1 MKRRILSTLMALVL
15 VFGLLPATALAAEGE
30 STTPAVYVSSA
41 GDDTNGNGSEDK
53 PFATLAK
60 AVGEAVDG
68 ATIYVM
74 SDLTMT
80 SCARFYNKSLT
91 ITSLG
96 DATCTI
102 TRGDNFAQQQDNA
115 RSWYNPAMIEVQTT
129 GDVGAGLTLTNI
141 IFDDAGKKEGTVFAQ
156 AVSDG
161 SVGATSNDNLVY
173 VQDAIIASNATVP
186 STITL
191 GDGAVLRNFGG
202 MSAVR
207 ATGEAKLVME
217 PGSVIEDDS
226 AVITTRGS
234 DADETN
240 AAKGPAGAVW
250 LQGSDFEMKSG
261 AELKNVN
268 GRAVYADGGEVT
280 IGGTISGITGN
291 ANMWQATKKDG
302 TSGTAI
308 HLRGENASAVLTSTT
323 VIEEISGGG
332 SAVYVTGVDNHFLT
346 AKGSTIRKLTQAIGV
361 NCVSNKDT
369 YLNGQI
375 TEVSGAIPLRL
386 QTADVVLGEDG
397 IIHKNELTS
406 HGAAYVHNS
415 SNLTIYG
422 KINDNYSSSGKN
434 AAALFIVPNGA
445 ASHATLE
452 PGGEICNNTNN
463 GNKYGAAVE
472 LQQGSCSF
480 TMNGGTISGNSGP
493 CGAVQVHKDSAKFIM
508 NGGEV
513 TGNTSTTGGEAGI
526 YVEYKTPTVEL
537 NAGKAQSIT
546 LAANVSALPSKGHV
560 YISDRFDLESGLV
573 TMTQDTK
580 TVTPAA
586 DSLNI
591 KLGNASLT
599 SVTTLTTASTDKG
612 WKSPLATFWAQRNGG
627 SELTVGGLVA
637 NDDLPVYVL
646 TLPVDETGAVST
658 GAAPKVFAA
667 QKTGNTGEAKFT
679 LPDVSG
685 NGCAVA
691 LAQPTKDFG
700 SVDITGPAEIAE
712 SYGAVTYEVPYTAT
726 YTMAGSLLSML
737 KLAQHGVPMTFVVE
751 LDSRLT
757 AKKGVDGKFLYDFD
771 GAGILEVDE
780 NSITVNGNKI
790 TVLCNPVT
798 DWTNAVK
805 NKTSVVMT
813 LKGTGVL
820 AATGFDAGKY
830 LNTTGHIEG
839 AIGSLP
845 VMIPANVCRTKMTAQ
860 TFTVTYR
867 GNGAD
872 SGRIADITAYTPGEI
887 ATVKANGYTRDGCTF
902 TGWNTEPDGS
912 GAPYKTGDRITMTG
926 NVVLYAQW
934 TRNSSGDDGDT
945 GYTLRLTKLDAG
957 NGTPLSGAKFE
968 LWRVGTRSDTRLGV
982 YETNRYGWTQAEVS
996 QSGDYYWV
1004 ETVPPE
1010 GYRLGGGKHPTNTG
1024 KNSRITVYNTEAAV
1038 PALFT
1043 DDHYA
1048 YIVGVPGG
1056 TVRPNDSMTRAG
1068 VATIFFRLLKDSVR
1082 DANLL
1087 TGCTYTDVPDGHWA
1101 NTAIST
1107 MTGLD
1112 IVRGYDAAAFGPGD
1126 PITRAQ
1132 FAAICA
1138 RFDTGKSN
1146 GSRTFSDIEGHWAKA
1161 YIERAAEL
1169 GWISGF
1175 QDGTFR
1181 PDAYITRA
1189 QAVTMINRMLNRLPE
1204 DPSDLLP
1211 GMNVWP
1217 DCGPGDWFYL
1227 AIQEATNSH
1236 DYRHKAGSYE
1246 IWTGLNADPDWT
1258 RYEN

>member
-1 MKRRILSTLMALVL
+1 MKRRILSSLMALVL

-60 AVGEAVDG
+60 AVDVAKDG

-74 SDLTMT
+74 SDLNMT

-115 RSWYNPAMIEVQTT
+115 RSWYNPAMVEVQTT
-129 GDVGAGLTLTNI
+129 GGVGAGLTLTNI

-161 SVGATSNDNLVY
+161 SVGAASNDNLVY
-173 VQDAIIASNATVP
+173 VQDAIIASNATVTT
-186 STITL
+186 TITL

-217 PGSVIEDDS
+217 PGSVIEDAS
-226 AVITTRGS
+226 SITRSKGDAGS
-234 DADETN
+234 V
-240 AAKGPAGAVW
+240 GPAGAVW
-250 LQGSDFEMKSG
+250 LQGSDFEMENG
-261 AELKNVN
+261 AEIKNVN
-268 GRAVYADGGEVT
+268 GRAVYADGGSVSV
-280 IGGTISGITGN
+280 GGTISGIIGN
-291 ANMWQATKKDG
+291 PAMWQGKD
-302 TSGTAI
+302 GTAI
-308 HLRGENASAVLTSTT
+308 HLRGSAKATLNGKISDCTEGVLVFVDKAVFEMATGSFLGNSDAAGIKTNEDPT
-323 VIEEISGGG
+323 WSLVNKDDYGTDRNTITIHGEISGIKNNKTPIQFKFG
-332 SAVYVTGVDNHFLT
+332 TL
-346 AKGSTIRKLTQAIGV
+346 LIGAD
-361 NCVSNKDT
+361 SN
-369 YLNGQI
+369 
-375 TEVSGAIPLRL
+375 
-386 QTADVVLGEDG
+386 
-397 IIHKNELTS
+397 IH
-406 HGAAYVHNS
+406 HNS
-415 SNLTIYG
+415 VFYGTLYIQRDAIVDIYG
-422 KINDNYSSSGKN
+422 KINNNDASSRGGGVATAGHGEVVINMYEGAEVKGNTAVKN
-434 AAALFIVPNGA
+434 GGGIMISSNTSF
-445 ASHATLE
+445 TMY
-452 PGGEICNNTNN
+452 GGEISGNVSQTVGGGIYQYKNNS
-463 GNKYGAAVE
+463 KVE
-472 LQQGSCSF
+472 LQ
-480 TMNGGTISGNSGP
+480 GGTIRDNTMN
-493 CGAVQVHKDSAKFIM
+493 ATDVKDSSTGTENDITISNQG
-508 NGGEV
+508 NGSS
-513 TGNTSTTGGEAGI
+513 NH
-526 YVEYKTPTVEL
+526 YL
-537 NAGKAQSIT
+537 
-546 LAANVSALPSKGHV
+546 
-560 YISDRFDLESGLV
+560 YISQNTELDNQNVYFQINS
-573 TMTQDTK
+573 T
-580 TVTPAA
+580 TVTPAEN
-586 DSLNI
+586 SLDI
-591 KLGNASLT
+591 KLGNASKE
-599 SVTTLTTASTDKG
+599 SVTALSGKADANG
-612 WKSPLATFWAQRNGG
+612 WNAPLATFWAQRDGAA
-627 SELTVGGLVA
+627 ELTVGGLTFNKA
-637 NDDLPVYVL
+637 LPVYALVQETGADGKPVSGAEVRVYSTKITDDGIRL
-646 TLPVDETGAVST
+646 TLPNGYT
-658 GAAPKVFAA
+658 
-667 QKTGNTGEAKFT
+667 
-679 LPDVSG
+679 

-691 LAQPTKDFG
+691 LAQPTTDFG
-700 SVDITGPAEIAE
+700 SVGISGPTEIAKA
-712 SYGAVTYEVPYTAT
+712 SDAAPYEVPYTVT
-726 YTMAGSLLSML
+726 YTMSDSLRGML
-737 KLAQHGVPMTFVVE
+737 NMASADIPAMSFVVE
-751 LDSRLT
+751 LDSRLA
-757 AKKGVDGKFLYDFD
+757 AKTGDSGNCLYTFD
-771 GAGILEVDE
+771 GDGILDGTASV
-780 NSITVNGNKI
+780 SGHTV
-790 TVLCNPVT
+790 TVTCTPLPG
-798 DWTNAVK
+798 WKAAIAGKSSVK
-805 NKTSVVMT
+805 MVLKCAGLLDAAAFAAGESLNTAAHISGKVSSGSTVTSVV
-813 LKGTGVL
+813 
-820 AATGFDAGKY
+820 
-830 LNTTGHIEG
+830 
-839 AIGSLP
+839 
-845 VMIPANVCRTKMTAQ
+845 IPSSICRTRMTAQ
-860 TFTVTYR
+860 TYTVTYHR
-867 GNGAD
+867 NGAD
-872 SGRIADITAYTPGEI
+872 SGE
-887 ATVKANGYTRDGCTF
+887 TVDSRSYIFGDLAVVSENGYVRDGHSF
-902 TGWNTEPDGS
+902 VGWNTQRDGS
-912 GAPYKTGDRITMTG
+912 GTHHVPGSSITVTDHIH
-926 NVVLYAQW
+926 LYAQW
-934 TRNSSGDDGDT
+934 TRNSSGDDDDT

-957 NGTPLSGAKFE
+957 DGTPLSGAKFE
-968 LWRVGTRSDTRLGV
+968 LWRVGIRSDTRLGV

-1048 YIVGVPGG
+1048 YIVGGPDG

-1189 QAVTMINRMLNRLPE
+1189 QAVTMINRMLNRVPE

-1236 DYRHKAGSYE
+1236 DYRRKAGSYE
-1246 IWTGLNADPDWT
+1246 TWTDLNANPDWT

>member
-1 MKRRILSTLMALVL
+1 MKKRVSAILLALVL
-15 VFGLLPATALAAEGE
+15 CLTLLPAAAYADGG
-30 STTPAVYVSSA
+30 TAVYVSSSGNDGT
-41 GDDTNGNGSEDK
+41 GDGSADK
-53 PFATLAK
+53 PYATLAK
-60 AVGEAVDG
+60 AVDAAEDG
-68 ATIYVM
+68 ATVYVM
-74 SDLTMT
+74 SDLTMKE
-80 SCARFYNKSLT
+80 CARFYSKSLT
-91 ITSLG
+91 ITSG
-96 DATCTI
+96 EGGPYIVTRSEGFATQNDI
-102 TRGDNFAQQQDNA
+102 A
-115 RSWYNPAMIEVQTT
+115 RSWYNPAMVEVQTHT
-129 GDVGAGLTLTNI
+129 GGEGAGLTLTNI
-141 IFDDAGKKEGTVFAQ
+141 IFDDDGKKEGAVFAQ
-156 AVSDG
+156 AVNDG

-207 ATGEAKLVME
+207 ATGAAMLVMQS
-217 PGSVIEDDS
+217 GSVIEDTLS
-226 AVITTRGS
+226 GYTRSKGTDTRS
-234 DADETN
+234 I
-240 AAKGPAGAVW
+240 GPAGTVW
-250 LQGSDFEMKSG
+250 LQGSNFEMENG
-261 AELKNVN
+261 AEIKNVN
-268 GRAVYADGGEVT
+268 GRAVYADGGSVSV
-280 IGGTISGITGN
+280 GGTISGIIGN
-291 ANMWQATKKDG
+291 PAMWQGKD
-302 TSGTAI
+302 GTAI
-308 HLRGENASAVLTSTT
+308 HLRGENASAVLTSTA

-332 SAVYVTGVDNHFLT
+332 SAVFVNGNGNKLTTDPGSIIKDVANTTGIYCSFNSDAQLSGEITGVKNSIAL
-346 AKGSTIRKLTQAIGV
+346 S
-361 NCVSNKDT
+361 
-369 YLNGQI
+369 LND
-375 TEVSGAIPLRL
+375 SA
-386 QTADVVLGEDG
+386 AAVLEKEG
-397 IIHKNELTS
+397 IICNNACTT
-406 HGAAYVHNS
+406 AAVY
-415 SNLTIYG
+415 LRADAQFKICG
-422 KINDNYSSSGKN
+422 KINDNTSTGN
-434 AAALFIVPNGA
+434 CAALFIVTNGA

-452 PGGEICNNTNN
+452 PGGEICSNTN
-463 GNKYGAAVE
+463 GGSKYGAAVE

-513 TGNTSTTGGEAGI
+513 TCNTSTTGGEAGI
-526 YVEYKTPTVEL
+526 YVEAKTPTVEL

-546 LAANVSALPSKGHV
+546 LAANVSASPSKGHI

-573 TMTQDTK
+573 DMVQDAK
-580 TVTPAA
+580 TVTPVA
-586 DSLNI
+586 DSLDI

-612 WKSPLATFWAQRNGG
+612 WKSPLATFWAQRNGAA
-627 SELTVGGLVA
+627 ELTVGGLVA

-658 GAAPKVFAA
+658 GAAQKVFAA
-667 QKTGNTGEAKFT
+667 QKTGNTGEVKFT

-691 LAQPTKDFG
+691 LAQPTANFG
-700 SVDITGPAEIAE
+700 SVVISGPTEIAKT
-712 SYGAVTYEVPYTAT
+712 SDAAPYEVPYTVT
-726 YTMAGSLLSML
+726 YTMSDSLLNML
-737 KLAQHGVPMTFVVE
+737 QTASAGIPAMSFVLE
-751 LDSRLT
+751 LDSRLA
-757 AKKGVDGKFLYDFD
+757 AKTGDSGNCLYTFD
-771 GAGILEVDE
+771 GDGILDGTASV
-780 NSITVNGNKI
+780 SGHTV
-790 TVLCNPVT
+790 TVTCTPLPG
-798 DWTNAVK
+798 WKAAIAGKSSVK
-805 NKTSVVMT
+805 MVLQCAGLLDAAAFAAGESLNTAAHISGKVSSGSTVTSVV
-813 LKGTGVL
+813 
-820 AATGFDAGKY
+820 
-830 LNTTGHIEG
+830 
-839 AIGSLP
+839 
-845 VMIPANVCRTKMTAQ
+845 IPSDICRTKMTAQ

-872 SGRIADITAYTPGEI
+872 SGMTADATAYTPGET
-887 ATVKANGYTRDGCTF
+887 ATVKANGYTRDGYTY

-912 GAPYKTGDRITMTG
+912 GAPYKAGDRITMTD

-934 TRNSSGDDGDT
+934 TRNSSGDGGDT

-968 LWRVGTRSDTRLGV
+968 LWRVGARSDTRLGV

-1010 GYRLGGGKHPTNTG
+1010 GYRLDGGKHPTNTS
-1024 KNSRITVYNTEAAV
+1024 KNSRITVYNAEAAV

-1043 DDHYA
+1043 DNHYA
-1048 YIVGVPGG
+1048 YIVGGPDG

-1087 TGCTYTDVPDGHWA
+1087 TSNTYTDVPGGHWA

-1146 GSRTFSDIEGHWAKA
+1146 GSRTFSDIKGHWAKA

-1189 QAVTMINRMLNRLPE
+1189 QAVTMINRMLNRVPE

-1217 DCGPGDWFYL
+1217 DCRPGDWFYL

-1236 DYRHKAGSYE
+1236 DHRHKAGSYE
-1246 IWTGLNADPDWT
+1246 TWTSLNANPDWT